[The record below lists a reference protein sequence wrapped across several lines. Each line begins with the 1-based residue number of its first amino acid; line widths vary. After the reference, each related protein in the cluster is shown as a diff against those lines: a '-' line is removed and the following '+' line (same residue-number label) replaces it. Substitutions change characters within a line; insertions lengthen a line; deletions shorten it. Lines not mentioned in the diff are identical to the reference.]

1 MTLVLRTRSSHTL
14 AEPWDASFGFK
25 NGITSIELLGSL
37 SVRTNTPLMLTNF
50 ETLAWWRNKI
60 RRRFYSPYNKLV
72 HRGSYFI
79 CRYFGAEFLVHSA
92 NVGSLEISAKIA
104 EYPELRNFMRSAAAT
119 KPDIFI
125 DICANLGLYTC
136 ILMKN
141 RLVPR
146 AILFEPDRLNLGAN
160 LLINGLLD
168 ANLEIH
174 PVALGAEPGRFRLV
188 PGPERDIGLSQI
200 VETAPEGQGYEAEVV
215 RFDDFVALAGQTL
228 AIKID
233 VERYERKVLA
243 GMARTL
249 RDNRGI
255 VQIEVLEAREETTAL
270 MAAAGFRL
278 AQDFGTNLVFRKDRA
293 A

>member
-1 MTLVLRTRSSHTL
+1 MTLAPR
-14 AEPWDASFGFK
+14 
-25 NGITSIELLGSL
+25 
-37 SVRTNTPLMLTNF
+37 
-50 ETLAWWRNKI
+50 WRNKV

-72 HRGSYFI
+72 HRGRYFI
-79 CRYFGAEFLVHSA
+79 CRYFGAEFLVRSA
-92 NVGSLEISAKIA
+92 SVGGLEISAKIA
-104 EYPELRNFMRSAAAT
+104 EHGELKNFMRGAAAI

-125 DICANLGLYTC
+125 DVGANLGLYTC

-146 AILFEPDRLNLGAN
+146 AILFEPDRRNRVHLGAN

-174 PVALGAEPGRFRLV
+174 PVALGTEPGRFRLV

-200 VETAPEGQGYEAEVV
+200 VEAAAEGQGYDVEVV
-215 RFDDFVALAGQTL
+215 RFDGFVALTGRTL

-255 VQIEVLEAREETTAL
+255 VQIEVLEAREETVQL
-270 MAAAGFRL
+270 MITAGFRL
-278 AQDFGTNLVFRKDRA
+278 AQDFGPNLVFRKD
-293 A
+293 

>member
-1 MTLVLRTRSSHTL
+1 M
-14 AEPWDASFGFK
+14 SFFPP
-25 NGITSIELLGSL
+25 
-37 SVRTNTPLMLTNF
+37 R
-50 ETLAWWRNKI
+50 WRNKI
-60 RRRFYSPYNKLV
+60 RRRFYSPYNKLA
-72 HRGSYFI
+72 HRGRYFI
-79 CRYFGAEFLVHSA
+79 CRYFGAEFLVRSV
-92 NVGSLEISAKIA
+92 NVGGLEISAKIA
-104 EYPELRNFMRSAAAT
+104 EYPELKNFVRSAAAI

-125 DICANLGLYTC
+125 DVGANLGLYTC
-136 ILMKN
+136 ILLKK

-146 AILFEPDRLNLGAN
+146 AILFEPDRRNRVHLGAN

-174 PVALGAEPGRFRLV
+174 PVALGAAPGRFRLV
-188 PGPERDIGLSQI
+188 PGPERDIGLYQI
-200 VETAPEGQGYEAEVV
+200 VETAPQEQGQDHGQDQGQDQGYDVEVV
-215 RFDDFVALAGQTL
+215 RFDDFVALTGQTL

-270 MAAAGFRL
+270 MTAAGFRL
-278 AQDFGTNLVFRKDRA
+278 AEDFGPNLVFRKD
-293 A
+293 

>member
-1 MTLVLRTRSSHTL
+1 MKL
-14 AEPWDASFGFK
+14 AS
-25 NGITSIELLGSL
+25 
-37 SVRTNTPLMLTNF
+37 R
-50 ETLAWWRNKI
+50 WRNKV
-60 RRRFYSPYNKLV
+60 RRRFYSSYNKLV
-72 HRGSYFI
+72 HRGRYFI
-79 CRYFGAEFLVHSA
+79 CRYFGAEFLVRSA
-92 NVGSLEISAKIA
+92 NVGGLEISAKIA
-104 EYPELRNFMRSAAAT
+104 EHGELKNFLSGAAAI

-125 DICANLGLYTC
+125 DVGANLGLYTC

-146 AILFEPDRLNLGAN
+146 AILFEPDRRNRVHLGAN

-200 VETAPEGQGYEAEVV
+200 VETAPQGQGYDVEVV
-215 RFDDFVALAGQTL
+215 RFDDFVKLTGRTL

-255 VQIEVLEAREETTAL
+255 VQIEVLEAREETVQPMT
-270 MAAAGFRL
+270 AAGFRL
-278 AQDFGTNLVFRKDRA
+278 AQDFGPHLVFRKD
-293 A
+293 

>member
-1 MTLVLRTRSSHTL
+1 MTL
-14 AEPWDASFGFK
+14 AS
-25 NGITSIELLGSL
+25 
-37 SVRTNTPLMLTNF
+37 R
-50 ETLAWWRNKI
+50 WRNKI

-72 HRGSYFI
+72 HRGRYFI
-79 CRYFGAEFLVHSA
+79 CHYFGAEFLVRSA
-92 NVGSLEISAKIA
+92 NVGGLEISAKIA
-104 EYPELRNFMRSAAAT
+104 EHGELKNFMRGAAGI

-125 DICANLGLYTC
+125 DVGANLGLYTC

-146 AILFEPDRLNLGAN
+146 AILFEPDRHNRVHLGAN

-168 ANLEIH
+168 TNLEIH
-174 PVALGAEPGRFRLV
+174 PVALGSEPGRFRLV
-188 PGPERDIGLSQI
+188 PGLERDIGLSQI
-200 VETAPEGQGYEAEVV
+200 VETAPEGQGYDVEVV
-215 RFDDFVALAGQTL
+215 RFDDFLALAGRTL

-255 VQIEVLEAREETTAL
+255 VQIEVLEAREETIQL
-270 MAAAGFRL
+270 MTAAGFRL
-278 AQDFGTNLVFRKDRA
+278 AQDFGPNLVFRKD
-293 A
+293 